1 MAPSRKSFLTE
12 RLVASPETDVYRTR
26 NFRLANQPDADA
38 LTQLF
43 HTHPEVTVADVL
55 LAQLQELIRTRHP
68 TRRLQETDLLAL
80 VKAHMCGTALAEYGV
95 WVYYPWSAR
104 LVHLLD
110 EPEFVELRTNRN
122 KYKITPAEQTLLA
135 GKRIG
140 IVGLSVGQSVA
151 VTLALERGCGEIRL
165 ADFDR
170 LELSNLNRIR
180 TGVHN
185 LGVLKVAITAREI
198 AEIDPYLQVTCFPEG
213 LTDTNVDAFLFGGG
227 KLDLLVEECDSLDVK
242 IKLRS
247 LAKAHRIPVVMDTS
261 DRGLVDVERFDL
273 EPERPIFHGLAGDVD
288 PARLSG
294 LSTEDKIPYVLD
306 IIGAETVSPR
316 LRASFVEIGQSLS
329 SWPQLA
335 SAVVYGGAATCDVIR
350 RINLGQMRN
359 SGRYFVDVEQL
370 IPNTA
375 AEPAVSDAPEACVP
389 PPLEDGYM
397 ITVVQTCEK
406 RSAPP
411 IHDAVTPSRQQI
423 AAMVADAILAP
434 SGGNCQPWRWLSH
447 DSALYLFHDR
457 IRSHSL
463 LDFQGTASLVALGA
477 AAENLVL
484 SAHHAGFEVLLEP
497 FPLST
502 APDLVA
508 SFHFLR
514 QPTSST
520 EPHWRDALY
529 ALLRTRH
536 TNRQYSTRTRLR
548 PEQLETFCAAVGSIP
563 GARVEFIQSDDQLE
577 EIGRLLGA
585 GDRLRML
592 HQQLHRELM
601 QEMRWTSAE
610 AEATRD
616 GIAVE
621 TMALSPLDL
630 AGLRLCRHWPSLAL
644 LRQWGGGQSLERMA
658 IKGIAAASAVGLITL
673 PMAEP
678 IAYFHGGRAVQR
690 LWLSAT
696 ACQVALQPMTALP
709 YLFARVLRGGGE
721 GLDVEIRAELHE
733 LRSRYEQPFQV
744 TKETA
749 EVLLFRLFHA
759 DFPHTSSLRRVCKE
773 VLRFA

>member
-1 MAPSRKSFLTE
+1 MATSRKSFLTE
-12 RLVASPETDVYRTR
+12 RLVASPDTDAYRPR
-26 NFRLANQPDADA
+26 YFRLANQPDADA
-38 LTQLF
+38 LTQLL
-43 HTHPEVTVADVL
+43 HAHPEITVADVL

-68 TRRLQETDLLAL
+68 TRQLQETDLLAL
-80 VKAHMCGTALAEYGV
+80 VQAHMRGTALAEYGV
-95 WVYYPWSAR
+95 WVYYPWSGR

-122 KYKITPAEQTLLA
+122 KYKITPAEQALLA

-185 LGVLKVAITAREI
+185 LGVPKVSITAREI

-213 LTDTNVDAFLFGGG
+213 LTDANVDAFLFAGG

-335 SAVVYGGAATCDVIR
+335 SAVFYGGAATCDVIR

-375 AEPAVSDAPEACVP
+375 AEPAVSDAPEARVP
-389 PPLEDGYM
+389 PPLDDGYM
-397 ITVVQTCEK
+397 ITVAQTCAK
-406 RSAPP
+406 HSTTARR
-411 IHDAVTPSRQQI
+411 DAARPSRQQI

-447 DSALYLFHDR
+447 DGALYLFHDQDT
-457 IRSHSL
+457 L
-463 LDFQGTASLVALGA
+463 ALVTGLSGDGEFRGA
-477 AAENLVL
+477 RC
-484 SAHHAGFEVLLEP
+484 SGG
-497 FPLST
+497 
-502 APDLVA
+502 
-508 SFHFLR
+508 
-514 QPTSST
+514 
-520 EPHWRDALY
+520 EPHPLGPSCWVRSAPPAFPAQHRARSGGQLPLPAPAHGQHRAPLVRCALRDAQD
-529 ALLRTRH
+529 APH
-536 TNRQYSTRTRLR
+536 QPSVFD
-548 PEQLETFCAAVGSIP
+548 PHAP
-563 GARVEFIQSDDQLE
+563 QS
-577 EIGRLLGA
+577 R
-585 GDRLRML
+585 
-592 HQQLHRELM
+592 
-601 QEMRWTSAE
+601 
-610 AEATRD
+610 ATRNFLCS
-616 GIAVE
+616 G
-621 TMALSPLDL
+621 ALDSRR
-630 AGLRLCRHWPSLAL
+630 AGRVYP
-644 LRQWGGGQSLERMA
+644 
-658 IKGIAAASAVGLITL
+658 VG
-673 PMAEP
+673 
-678 IAYFHGGRAVQR
+678 
-690 LWLSAT
+690 
-696 ACQVALQPMTALP
+696 
-709 YLFARVLRGGGE
+709 
-721 GLDVEIRAELHE
+721 
-733 LRSRYEQPFQV
+733 
-744 TKETA
+744 
-749 EVLLFRLFHA
+749 
-759 DFPHTSSLRRVCKE
+759 
-773 VLRFA
+773 